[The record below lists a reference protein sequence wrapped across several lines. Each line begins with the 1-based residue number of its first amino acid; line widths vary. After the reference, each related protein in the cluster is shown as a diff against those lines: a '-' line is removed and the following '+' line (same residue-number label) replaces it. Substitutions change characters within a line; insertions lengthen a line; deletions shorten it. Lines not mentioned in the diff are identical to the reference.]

1 MSLFPHQKLD
11 WNLSRLEKR
20 VDESRD
26 DVQTRVDFA
35 LACLSRALFHGGD
48 EPWLNRALTQ
58 ARRVLQQDPA
68 NGVAHVVAGLALTR
82 LDRLEAAAQHLAEA
96 ERANP
101 VPALAHYARG
111 RWHEQ
116 ARKVGDADGDRHLAV
131 REIEAACRAEPDAWE
146 PHALL
151 AELLWER
158 AQEAG
163 GPAKVPRLVE
173 RSQFHAVRALES
185 EVPSTQRAALR
196 YHLGITCLHG
206 QKYAEA
212 NKLLTELVEDDT
224 WRVRAQYYLG
234 LVNYHTGRYKN
245 AILYL
250 RQHLDHAPETARVHA
265 RIAMA
270 YLQLGEVVKARES
283 CNRAIAIDQGDL
295 SARWTLGCALVE
307 EGREE
312 EAMKAFKAILED
324 APDHAPA
331 FTELVRLRGRRGD
344 HHWLQSA
351 LRAEVKGFDQLPL
364 DDGGGARHPRQATR
378 ERISTLIEALGSDD
392 EGARHVLEAIDL
404 TTDESLRFLLWESA
418 LDLLSARRA
427 RELVRKL
434 EQPGKNYSASLG
446 REVLVLARALPE
458 ELLVKALELG
468 DEDLRRAAVERH
480 GHTRDVTDHR
490 KSIDLERREAR
501 AWQALLLLSVASHG
515 NRASRA
521 LLVRWADEA
530 DEDLADAARA
540 ALVMLGDPDA
550 LEVLRKRARARGSAH
565 LVDAMTSQLQP
576 QSARMAVRPLAEGE
590 NRTCTTCGRR
600 SAEAA
605 HMMVGANAAIC
616 NVCLTEIA
624 LHRREIETDD
634 PDKICALSGR
644 GTFETV
650 AMYVFKDVAVCRE
663 VVDQGLGLL
672 ERERVDRWLAAL

>member
-1 MSLFPHQKLD
+1 
-11 WNLSRLEKR
+11 
-20 VDESRD
+20 
-26 DVQTRVDFA
+26 
-35 LACLSRALFHGGD
+35 
-48 EPWLNRALTQ
+48 
-58 ARRVLQQDPA
+58 
-68 NGVAHVVAGLALTR
+68 
-82 LDRLEAAAQHLAEA
+82 
-96 ERANP
+96 
-101 VPALAHYARG
+101 
-111 RWHEQ
+111 
-116 ARKVGDADGDRHLAV
+116 
-131 REIEAACRAEPDAWE
+131 
-146 PHALL
+146 
-151 AELLWER
+151 
-158 AQEAG
+158 
-163 GPAKVPRLVE
+163 
-173 RSQFHAVRALES
+173 
-185 EVPSTQRAALR
+185 
-196 YHLGITCLHG
+196 
-206 QKYAEA
+206 
-212 NKLLTELVEDDT
+212 
-224 WRVRAQYYLG
+224 
-234 LVNYHTGRYKN
+234 
-245 AILYL
+245 
-250 RQHLDHAPETARVHA
+250 
-265 RIAMA
+265 MA